1 MTTALLIDPDLGRA
15 VSAGQDQHCDSYRQ
29 RNLHDH
35 TTKKIRLGQKEE
47 GRHNDPVSQGR

>member
-15 VSAGQDQHCDSYRQ
+15 VSAGQDQHCDAYRQ

-35 TTKKIRLGQKEE
+35 TTKRIRLGQKEE